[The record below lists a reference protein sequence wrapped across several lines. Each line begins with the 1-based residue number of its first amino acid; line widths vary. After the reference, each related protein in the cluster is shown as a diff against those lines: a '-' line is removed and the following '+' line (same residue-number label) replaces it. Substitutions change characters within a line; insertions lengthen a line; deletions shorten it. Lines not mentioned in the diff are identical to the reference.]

1 MHLLPEKVEAL
12 KVVDRILRAV
22 HVIIDD
28 EGLPLA
34 LKALLRDNLDNVAE
48 LVEESV
54 ERVDQGGDL
63 DALVDV
69 ANLFRLC

>member
-1 MHLLPEKVEAL
+1 VHLLPEKVEAL

>member
-1 MHLLPEKVEAL
+1 VHLLPEKVETL
-12 KVVDRILRAV
+12 KVVDRILRAI
-22 HVIIDD
+22 HIIVDNKS
-28 EGLPLA
+28 LSLA
-34 LKALLRDNLDNVAE
+34 LKTLLRDNLDNVAE

-69 ANLFRLC
+69 ANLLC